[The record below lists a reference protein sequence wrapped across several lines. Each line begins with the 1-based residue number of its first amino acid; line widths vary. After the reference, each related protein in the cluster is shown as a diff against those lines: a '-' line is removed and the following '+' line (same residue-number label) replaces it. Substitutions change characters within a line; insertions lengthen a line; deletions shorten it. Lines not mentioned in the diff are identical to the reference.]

1 MHRKLLRGTAS
12 AFAIALVTA
21 GTAHAQEASTETVTV
36 TGVRASV
43 NSALEIKQN
52 ASQIIDSIV
61 AEDIGK
67 LPDNTLVESLQHV
80 TGIAIVRNNVEPTVV
95 LIRGLPDI
103 ETLLNGRAIFSSAPT
118 GGTTGRAVT
127 LADFP
132 SELLARVDVHKASSA
147 TDIEGGI
154 AGLIDI
160 RLHRP
165 FDFDGYKF
173 AFSGQAVNESLAD
186 HIDPQMSFL
195 ISDRWNTDIGEVGLL
210 VDVSYK
216 DIHVRQ
222 DQILGGQRTTIIGPV
237 PGAGSFGG
245 SVCTMN
251 PITNCPVRSTTTAAG
266 PLGSGGLNVP
276 FAQGVRPGYAAE
288 SSNISLFQRDG
299 SLERASLDVSG
310 QWRPNANIDVFAEA
324 FYTRLRQKAPSFVDV
339 KLRSNCPDAAASTV
353 FTGTNIVATGKS
365 GCYSLTSEQD
375 RRNKEDTL
383 QMAAGADWQVTDNFT
398 LKAEVD
404 ATTSKVMTINII
416 PDTAYNYPADGF
428 SFENNYQAT
437 GGSFV
442 STVGNPQDNPNNL
455 ILDQLFDQ
463 RNKAVGA
470 DYVFR
475 ADGEYRFSAASYI
488 QSIEFGYRGGARSSH
503 NTAAAN
509 AALNCTQAPNPTLAY
524 NADIIATL
532 NSPVCKAY
540 LAQGSGGNSPA
551 NFTTLGGITVGS
563 LGAGAPH
570 RTLGNFFD
578 GKFGETGWVS
588 FDPDW
593 LWDNVEKIRN
603 LYGLTGER
611 ADVPSSTFIVNEVTQ
626 SGYAKANY
634 AIDVWGLPVD
644 GNFGVRF
651 VDTNL
656 TEQAFIT
663 NQNNGQISFTPTTAR
678 KETTDLMPSFNL
690 RATISDGLLFRFS
703 ASKTVTRP
711 SFSQLN
717 PAQSFSGA
725 GQTLLGTSS
734 SGNPNLNAEKS
745 VNLDVGGE
753 YYWGHGNHVS
763 VALFHRDV
771 KGYIQTAACTSA
783 IAGCVNGQVTVNG
796 LVYNYSLPQNFQDAT
811 LEGGEVGY
819 SQFLD
824 FLPGFLSGFGWDTN
838 ATYISGPFNN
848 ISKWSYNAAGI
859 YEYGPV
865 SARLSYTWRS
875 TSLINPAY
883 TPGVQPQKQYA
894 RPRENLDFSFNYTW
908 NDNLILTFDAT
919 NIINSM
925 YKTYAGQQSSQD
937 FLLYNT
943 ELSQFDKTY
952 AIGIR
957 YRM

>member
-1 MHRKLLRGTAS
+1 MNNRILRGTAS
-12 AFAIALVTA
+12 AFAIALATA
-21 GTAHAQEASTETVTV
+21 GTAQAQEATEVVTV

-43 NSALEIKQN
+43 NSALEAKQN
-52 ASQIIDSIV
+52 AGQIIDSIV

-67 LPDNTLVESLQHV
+67 LPDSTLVESLQHV
-80 TGIAIVRNNVEPTVV
+80 SGISILRNNVEPTTV
-95 LIRGLPDI
+95 LIRGLPDV

-118 GGTTGRAVT
+118 NGTTGRNVV

-132 SELLARVDVHKASSA
+132 SELLAQVDVHKASSA

-165 FDFDGYKF
+165 FDFDGFKF
-173 AFSGQAVNESLAD
+173 AFGGQGVNGSLSD
-186 HIDPQMSFL
+186 HIDPQLSFL
-195 ISDRWNTDIGEVGLL
+195 ISDRWNTEIGEVGVL

-216 DIHVRQ
+216 NIHVRQ
-222 DQILGGQRTTIIGPV
+222 DQVLGGVRSTIIGPV
-237 PGAGSFGG
+237 PGAGTAGG
-245 SVCTMN
+245 TVCTMS
-251 PITNCPVRSTTTAAG
+251 PITNCPTRSVTLAAG

-276 FAQGVRPGYAAE
+276 FAQGVRPGFAAE
-288 SSNISLFQRDG
+288 SPNISLFQRNG
-299 SLERASLDVSG
+299 SVERASLNLSG
-310 QWRPNANIDVFAEA
+310 QWKPTERVEVFAEA

-339 KLRSNCPDAAASTV
+339 KLRGNCPDGAASTV
-353 FTGTNIVATGKS
+353 FPGTNIVATGKS

-383 QMAAGADWQVTDNFT
+383 QMAAGADWLVTDNFT

-404 ATTSKVMTINII
+404 ATTSKAQTINII
-416 PDTAYNYPADGF
+416 PDTAYNYPADGL
-428 SFENNYQAT
+428 SFDNNYQGS
-437 GGSFV
+437 GGAFV
-442 STVGNPQDNPNNL
+442 STVGDPQLDPSKL

-475 ADGEYRFSAASYI
+475 VDGKYEFSPSSYI
-488 QSIEFGYRGGARSSH
+488 KSIELGWRGGARSSH

-509 AALNCTQAPNPTLAY
+509 AALNCTQPSNPTLAY
-524 NADIIATL
+524 NADIVATL

-551 NFTTLGGITVGS
+551 NFTTLGGVTVAS
-563 LGAGAPH
+563 LGAGAS
-570 RTLGNFFD
+570 RQTWGSFFD
-578 GKFGETGWVS
+578 GKFGETGWTT
-588 FDPDW
+588 FEPDW
-593 LWDNVEKIRN
+593 LWNNVEKVRN

-611 ADVPSSTFIVNEVTQ
+611 PDVPSSTFIVNEVTQ
-626 SGYAKANY
+626 STYIKANY
-634 AIDVWGLPVD
+634 GFDVWNIPID
-644 GNFGVRF
+644 GNVGVRY
-651 VDTNL
+651 VDTQL
-656 TEQAFIT
+656 TEQAYKTDTSSGVIT
-663 NQNNGQISFTPTTAR
+663 FTPTTAR
-678 KETTDLMPSFNL
+678 KGTTDLLPSFNL
-690 RATISDGLLFRFS
+690 RATLDDGLFLRFS

-725 GQTLLGTSS
+725 GQTLLGVSS
-734 SGNPNLNAEKS
+734 SGNPNLNAVKS
-745 VNLDVGGE
+745 VNLDVSGE
-753 YYWGHGNHVS
+753 YYWGHGNHFSAAV
-763 VALFHRDV
+763 FHRDV

-783 IAGCVNGQVTVNG
+783 QPGCVNGQVQSNG
-796 LVYNYSLPQNFQDAT
+796 FVYNYTLPLNFQDAT

-838 ATYISGPFNN
+838 ATYVSGPFNN
-848 ISKWSYNAAGI
+848 ISMWSYNAAGI
-859 YEYGPV
+859 YEQGPY
-865 SARLSYTWRS
+865 SLRLSYTWRS
-875 TSLINPAY
+875 TSLFNPAF
-883 TPGVQPQKQYA
+883 TPGVQPQRLYA

-919 NIINSM
+919 NIINSQF
-925 YKTYAGQQSSQD
+925 KTYAGKQSAQD
-937 FLLYNT
+937 FLLYNV

-952 AIGIR
+952 AIGLR
-957 YRM
+957 YRL